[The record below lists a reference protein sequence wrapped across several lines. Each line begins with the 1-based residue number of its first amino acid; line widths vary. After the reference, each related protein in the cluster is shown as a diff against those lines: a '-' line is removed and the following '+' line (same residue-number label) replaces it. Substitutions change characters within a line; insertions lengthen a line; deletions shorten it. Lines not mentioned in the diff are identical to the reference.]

1 MDHADAFATNRAH
14 WDERV
19 GVHLGP
25 RGYDLSRLRAGRGR
39 LGALEE
45 AELPALV
52 GELAGLRAIHLQ
64 CHFGADT
71 LALAQRGAEVV
82 GVDFSPPAVAA
93 ARALAAELGLSAR
106 ARFVECNLYDAP
118 EAVGEAGAFDLVYTT
133 WGTIGW
139 LPDIRAWARV
149 VRHFLKPGGRLYFL
163 DAHPAALVFD
173 DAAREGPTAPDG
185 GPGWLAPYF
194 ETAPLT
200 LDDPSDYADEEA
212 VLANARMV
220 VWMHPLGAVVTA
232 LLEAGLEVRALRE
245 HDAVA
250 WRMFRCLAKGEDG
263 LFRWP
268 GKPWLPLALTVVAE
282 AR

>member
-1 MDHADAFATNRAH
+1 MDPAAAFALNRAH
-14 WDERV
+14 WDERAA
-19 GVHLGP
+19 VHLGP

-39 LGALEE
+39 LSALEE
-45 AELPALV
+45 AELPELI
-52 GELAGLRAIHLQ
+52 GEVAGLRVIHLQ

-71 LALAQRGAEVV
+71 LALAQRGAQVV
-82 GVDFSPPAVAA
+82 GVDFSSPAVAA
-93 ARALAAELGLSAR
+93 ARDLAAELGLSGR

-118 EAVGEAGAFDLVYTT
+118 EAVGEAGAFDLVYAS

-139 LPDIRAWARV
+139 LPDIRGWARV
-149 VRHFLKPGGRLYFL
+149 VAHFLKPGGRLYFL

-173 DAAREGPTAPDG
+173 DAARDAAAGPEER
-185 GPGWLAPYF
+185 PGWFAPYF

-200 LDDPSDYADEEA
+200 LEDPSDYADAEA

-232 LLEAGLEVRALRE
+232 LLEAGLELRALRE

-250 WRMFRCLAKGEDG
+250 WRMFGCLAKGEDG
-263 LFRWP
+263 MFRWP
-268 GKPWLPLALTVVAE
+268 DKPWLPLAVTVVAQ